1 MPKGEFLG
9 EFEIY
14 VLLALTRLAPE
25 AYGIAIRREIADR
38 AGRDVAIGAVY
49 ATLARLEQKGL
60 VRHTLSAPL
69 AIQGGRARKFYALT
83 PRGHRALDHAASML
97 ARMMHGWRPRT
108 EG

>member
-1 MPKGEFLG
+1 
-9 EFEIY
+9 
-14 VLLALTRLAPE
+14 VLNVHDGIITITGFLALTRLAPE
-25 AYGIAIRREIADR
+25 AYGVAIRREIADR
-38 AGRDVAIGAVY
+38 TGRDVAIGAVY

-60 VRHTLSAPL
+60 VRHTFSAPL
-69 AIQGGRARKFYALT
+69 AIQGGRRRKYYGLT